1 MNHEGQ
7 SWECR
12 LPQTVRTNQQADSV
26 VSHQPHLSIR
36 RLHVAAADDSGPGP
50 RLLAS
55 ATDDL
60 AEHEKPQAAQSDH
73 PVL

>member
-1 MNHEGQ
+1 MNHAGE

-12 LPQTVRTNQQADSV
+12 LPQTVRPNQQADSV
-26 VSHQPHLSIR
+26 VSHQPRLSIR
-36 RLHVAAADDSGPGP
+36 RLYVAVADDSGPGP

-60 AEHEKPQAAQSDH
+60 AEHEKQQAQSNN